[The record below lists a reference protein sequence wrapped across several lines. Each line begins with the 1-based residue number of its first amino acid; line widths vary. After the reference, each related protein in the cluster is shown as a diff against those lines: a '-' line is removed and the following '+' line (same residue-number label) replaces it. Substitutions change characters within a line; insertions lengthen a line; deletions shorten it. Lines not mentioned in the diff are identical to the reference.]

1 MNLNG
6 EQKNAQEW
14 EHEVKTWQEIQK
26 ETTNRVETK
35 RL

>member
-1 MNLNG
+1 MNLNN
-6 EQKNAQEW
+6 EQKNAQER
-14 EHEVKTWQEIQK
+14 EHEVKKWQ